1 MNIIQKVTWKCMKAA
16 KRRTMVTIFG
26 VILSVAMIA
35 AVSTIAQS
43 FQDLM
48 LRNARSNFGDF
59 EMEFYDVPA
68 KQAEKLV
75 KDSRIKESLIS
86 YHDTCAFLKDV
97 KDAQR
102 QYIQLQVYDMEHLHL
117 NALQLVKGTLPRQKD
132 SMSTRATSSAMWAP
146 PATLPAT
153 TSISRCG
160 RAAPRPMRST
170 PAVIFR

>member
-48 LRNARSNFGDF
+48 LRNVRSNFGDF

-86 YHDTCAFLKDV
+86 YHDTYAFLKDV

-117 NALQLVKGTLPRQKD
+117 NALQLVKGTLPRQKNEILLSESFMETSGTAWKIGD
-132 SMSTRATSSAMWAP
+132 SI
-146 PATLPAT
+146 TL
-153 TSISRCG
+153 
-160 RAAPRPMRST
+160 
-170 PAVIFR
+170 

>member
-48 LRNARSNFGDF
+48 LRNVRSNFGDF

-68 KQAEKLV
+68 KPGKGLPH
-75 KDSRIKESLIS
+75 KGKSDFLSRYLCILEGCKG
-86 YHDTCAFLKDV
+86 CA
-97 KDAQR
+97 
-102 QYIQLQVYDMEHLHL
+102 
-117 NALQLVKGTLPRQKD
+117 
-132 SMSTRATSSAMWAP
+132 ATIYTASG
-146 PATLPAT
+146 L
-153 TSISRCG
+153 
-160 RAAPRPMRST
+160 
-170 PAVIFR
+170 

>member
-75 KDSRIKESLIS
+75 KDSRIKGKSDFLSRYLCILEGCKG
-86 YHDTCAFLKDV
+86 CA
-97 KDAQR
+97 
-102 QYIQLQVYDMEHLHL
+102 
-117 NALQLVKGTLPRQKD
+117 
-132 SMSTRATSSAMWAP
+132 ATIYTASG
-146 PATLPAT
+146 L
-153 TSISRCG
+153 
-160 RAAPRPMRST
+160 
-170 PAVIFR
+170 